1 MKANQILIN
10 QEKSIDEMLFEI
22 INSEKNKFLQ
32 DIDKFEQ

>member
-10 QEKSIDEMLFEI
+10 QEKSIDEMPFEI
-22 INSEKNKFLQ
+22 INSEKNNFLQ